1 MLKISSVLKLSILAS
16 AIAFTGSSV
25 SASNQGSDIY
35 GKKPEG
41 WYWYDD
47 PTKQEPIK
55 PKESPKEKPVPKV
68 IVMPKE
74 EVKVAPKPKE
84 KDKEAQVKI
93 DDKPT
98 AMSTAWLRENYP
110 KMQERAMD
118 NPTNPDGSPSKDT
131 IAFMYM
137 QKLVLDKAQNFS
149 TAAYQAVQL
158 DPLLDENNR
167 VPLSTGSVLMFNS
180 LLEKDRSDALD
191 YLTKKAG
198 LWFFF
203 DSTCK
208 YCHHQLATLDRFKKK
223 HDFSILNISVNHKPI
238 PTMKQEWL
246 PDRGHAK
253 MLGLTITPTLVLVVP
268 PNNFYIISQGMSSV
282 DTIEK
287 KILLAATVKNLL
299 PKDIKEKINPY
310 SKGVVTS
317 EQMKKLKAVQD
328 DIDKDPTKI
337 VDYIQQTLGGK

>member
-1 MLKISSVLKLSILAS
+1 MSRLTSALKLTVLSS
-16 AIAFTGSSV
+16 ALFVLNGSV
-25 SASNQGSDIY
+25 GANQGGDFY
-35 GKKPEG
+35 QKKPEG

-47 PTKQEPIK
+47 PQKMEAVK
-55 PKESPKEKPVPKV
+55 PKEPPKEQPKPKV
-68 IVMPKE
+68 ITMPTIELKQP
-74 EVKVAPKPKE
+74 AAKPKE
-84 KDKEAQVKI
+84 PEKKQHKVDEKDI
-93 DDKPT
+93 PL
-98 AMSTAWLRENYP
+98 STAWLRENYP

-149 TAAYQAVQL
+149 TAAHQAVQL

-167 VPLSTGSVLMFNS
+167 VPLNTGSALMFNR
-180 LLEKDRSDALD
+180 LLDEDRGKALD

-208 YCHHQLATLDRFKKK
+208 FCVHQLGVLDRMKKR
-223 HDFSILNISVNHKPI
+223 HDFSVLNISVNHQPI
-238 PTMKQEWL
+238 QGMKQKWL
-246 PDRGHAK
+246 PDKGHAK

-268 PNNFYIISQGMSSV
+268 PNNFYIISQGLSSV
-282 DTIEK
+282 DTIEQ

-317 EQMKKLKAVQD
+317 DQMKQLQSVQEEL
-328 DIDKDPTKI
+328 DKDPTKI
-337 VDYIQQTLGGK
+337 VDYIQQSLGGK